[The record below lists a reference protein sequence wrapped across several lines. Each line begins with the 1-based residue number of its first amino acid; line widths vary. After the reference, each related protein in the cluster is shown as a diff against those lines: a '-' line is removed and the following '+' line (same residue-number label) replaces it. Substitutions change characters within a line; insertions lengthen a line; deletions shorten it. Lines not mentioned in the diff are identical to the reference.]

1 MRLRHLLP
9 ASMLVFASVAQAQTA
24 AAHIALGDHE
34 YAALNATSALNHY
47 VEAIKLEPNN
57 YEALWKAARSAVDRA
72 SYDETGD
79 SQAKLFALAETYARA
94 AVAANPND
102 AEGHFHLARA
112 LGKRALSLGVRQRIK
127 YATEVRAQALDC
139 LKVDPKHAGCLH
151 VMGVWNAEVMR
162 LNGFTRMIARNL
174 LGGKVFGSASWSE
187 AQRYLEESVTNE
199 PNRIIH
205 HLDLAAVYK
214 DRDDRVKARAQYQAV
229 IDLPI
234 SDYNDKHF
242 KSEASAALK
251 TI

>member
-1 MRLRHLLP
+1 MRLRDLLP
-9 ASMLVFASVAQAQTA
+9 ASMLLFASVASAQTA
-24 AAHIALGDHE
+24 ATHIGLGDRE
-34 YAALNATSALNHY
+34 YTALNASAALNHY

-72 SYDETGD
+72 SYDESGET
-79 SQAKLFALAETYARA
+79 QAKLFALAETYARA
-94 AVAANPND
+94 AVAANPGD

-127 YATEVRAQALDC
+127 YATDVRAHALDC
-139 LKVDPKHAGCLH
+139 LKINPKHAGCLH

-174 LGGKVFGSASWSE
+174 LGGKVFGSANWAD
-187 AQRYLEESVTNE
+187 AQRYLEESVANE
-199 PNRIIH
+199 PNRIVH

-214 DRDDRVKARAQYQAV
+214 DRDDKVKARAQYQAV

-234 SDYNDKHF
+234 EDY
-242 KSEASAALK
+242 
-251 TI
+251 